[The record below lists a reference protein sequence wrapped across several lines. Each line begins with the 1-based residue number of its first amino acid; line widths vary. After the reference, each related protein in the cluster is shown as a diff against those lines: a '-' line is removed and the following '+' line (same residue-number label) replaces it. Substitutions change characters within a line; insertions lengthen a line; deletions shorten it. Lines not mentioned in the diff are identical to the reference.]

1 MNIIFV
7 CTGNTCRSPMA
18 QGILQRLAP
27 EWGVISRGIFV
38 DPGSRTHPNT
48 TRLLKEQLDIDLS
61 EPARQLTDE
70 DCQWADLVLTMTRS
84 QADFVRNFTSCA
96 RVLPL
101 GEFAGEFGEIPDPFG
116 QSLPA
121 YEETFDQLT
130 RLIIRAAQRLRREGP
145 EDPLDKNPFPDGDNQ

>member
-18 QGILQRLAP
+18 QGILQRLVP
-27 EWGVISRGIFV
+27 EWNVTSRGIFV

-48 TRLLKEQLDIDLS
+48 TRLLKDQLDL
-61 EPARQLTDE
+61 ELAEAARQLTEE

-84 QADFVRNFTSCA
+84 QADFVRNLTGCA
-96 RVLPL
+96 RVAPL
-101 GEFAGEFGEIPDPFG
+101 AEFAGEFGEIPDPFG

-121 YEETFDQLT
+121 YEETFDLLT
-130 RLIIRAAQRLRREGP
+130 RLINRAVQRLRREGP
-145 EDPLDKNPFPDGDNQ
+145 GDPDGMNRFPDEDNR